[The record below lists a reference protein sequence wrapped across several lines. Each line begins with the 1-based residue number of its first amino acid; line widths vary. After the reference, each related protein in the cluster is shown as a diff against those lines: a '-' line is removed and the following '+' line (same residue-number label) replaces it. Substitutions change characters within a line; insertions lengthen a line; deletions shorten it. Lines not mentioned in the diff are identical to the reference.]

1 MRGLDL
7 KELLVTKEEF
17 LKAGRIQVAI
27 LNLADKDKAIVRELM
42 IDLESNPEKPVLYIK
57 MPDGSVK
64 PVYTESDELFN
75 EFLENFIEVSTV
87 KTKDYQPSLWMMLK
101 ADRNGNTGFNSESIQ
116 KHYDYIQEH
125 RSEIKPYMLQTFEK
139 GKDRELLIPFVTTQE
154 VYYDLGRLV
163 QNETIKNF
171 DDIINIMW
179 NLLQDIQQN
188 LTDIINAVEG
198 KFNDLDTKLKQ
209 ENERQNSQIASLTDM
224 VSGVEVKIEELKN
237 TIGDSNNTAEKRIRP
252 KELVV
257 GGQNNT
263 IYPVKLKYTG
273 GGIPISE
280 GGTELFMAPMFI
292 TLDTRERNII
302 LQLGHSHMTT
312 SANFYSKTDNYF
324 IYGQKVLR
332 SDNAKFYIYDVMQTG
347 PGEFTVLLRGNS
359 VYKLWSKYVE
369 NIEITNNGGTIG
381 GIAPYSDT
389 ILTRNPNLTNKNN
402 IGVNITQTFSNSIH
416 VSKNVIIGKYTMK
429 VK

>member
-209 ENERQNSQIASLTDM
+209 ENERQNSQIATLTDM

-237 TIGDSNNTAEKRIRP
+237 TI
-252 KELVV
+252 
-257 GGQNNT
+257 
-263 IYPVKLKYTG
+263 
-273 GGIPISE
+273 
-280 GGTELFMAPMFI
+280 
-292 TLDTRERNII
+292 
-302 LQLGHSHMTT
+302 
-312 SANFYSKTDNYF
+312 
-324 IYGQKVLR
+324 
-332 SDNAKFYIYDVMQTG
+332 
-347 PGEFTVLLRGNS
+347 
-359 VYKLWSKYVE
+359 
-369 NIEITNNGGTIG
+369 
-381 GIAPYSDT
+381 
-389 ILTRNPNLTNKNN
+389 
-402 IGVNITQTFSNSIH
+402 
-416 VSKNVIIGKYTMK
+416 
-429 VK
+429 